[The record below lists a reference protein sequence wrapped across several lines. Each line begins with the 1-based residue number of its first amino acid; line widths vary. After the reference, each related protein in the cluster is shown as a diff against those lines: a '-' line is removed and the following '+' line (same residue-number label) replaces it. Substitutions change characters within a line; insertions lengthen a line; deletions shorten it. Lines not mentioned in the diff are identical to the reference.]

1 MSKPLSNSNLI
12 YASLFDL
19 SKGVVFDTHEINIP
33 LGGASAAQNLV
44 HLNGYV
50 RARPGLDNIYPTV
63 DTNKVVHISQYVPL
77 IGEVRLMR
85 VSKTGSDTM
94 VIHYYTQADGWV
106 LVTPP
111 GGVPGALSSSD
122 PPRSVNFK
130 GVWYLCPGNYG
141 LCQYDGTTFQ
151 KVSAAI
157 GAPGTNDNLKPY
169 DKPKYITATE
179 SRLFIA
185 NTTDDI
191 DGGTRVPFRLQ
202 WCDYVNP
209 LVWSTGGATG
219 NGSAKYVD
227 LPSGSEPITGIY
239 AGSNSQL
246 LVFKAREVYLGA
258 PAQSPAWFDFRV
270 LQKGPGCVSTS
281 TIKEWRDGKILHLGD
296 DNIYLTVPG
305 QVPQPVGDRI
315 RPRLS
320 ELSSVIQL
328 GLSRAWIDRDN
339 DLYCLIIP
347 NTNGQVVRT
356 FTLCLREMSWW
367 PGEYS
372 LSGEEITDGYEFRS
386 GVWQSK
392 ELVSTS
398 LGKILESTFGAV
410 LDNGVN
416 YSTSWTSGVLQIR
429 QISNNQADQA
439 SMQQVRAF
447 CPLDDGNNSIQLSVD
462 YGDGLD
468 RFQTMVYGT
477 QVFDSLAAL
486 KVTERP
492 IDAENF
498 RVSFFSDTASATPR
512 MTGLQIGFILHGNTR

>member
-1 MSKPLSNSNLI
+1 MAKPLTNSNLI

-33 LGGASAAQNLV
+33 LGGASSASNLI

-50 RARPGLDNIYPTV
+50 RARPGLDNIYPRP

-77 IGEVRLMR
+77 VGEVQLMR
-85 VSKTGSDTM
+85 VSQVSTDTM
-94 VIHYYTQADGWV
+94 VVHYYTQADGWV
-106 LVTPP
+106 MVTPP
-111 GGVPGALSSSD
+111 GGISGALSSSS

-130 GVWYLCPGNYG
+130 GIWYLCPGNYG

-151 KVSAAI
+151 TVSSFI

-169 DKPKYITATE
+169 DKPRFITATE
-179 SRLFIA
+179 SRLFLA
-185 NTTDDI
+185 NTMDSI

-202 WCDYVNP
+202 WSDYNSAD
-209 LVWSTGGATG
+209 VWSTGGTSG
-219 NGSAKYVD
+219 NGSAKYID
-227 LPSGSEPITGIY
+227 LPSGSEAITGIY

-246 LVFKAREVYLGA
+246 LIFKAREVYIA
-258 PAQSPAWFDFRV
+258 QPAQSPAFFDFRV
-270 LQKGPGCVSTS
+270 LQKGPGCVSAA

-305 QVPQPVGDRI
+305 QVPVPVGDRI

-347 NTNGQVVRT
+347 NTNGKVIRT
-356 FTLCLREMSWW
+356 FTLCLRDMSWW

-372 LSGEEITDGYEFRS
+372 LGSEEITDGYEFRS

-392 ELVSTS
+392 ELVSTTS
-398 LGKILESTFGAV
+398 GNIFESTFGAY
-410 LDNGVN
+410 LDNGSP
-416 YSTSWTSGVLQIR
+416 YSTSWSSGVLQIR

-439 SMQQVRAF
+439 SLQLIRAF
-447 CPLDDGNNSIQLSVD
+447 CPLDDGNNSIDLSVD

-468 RFQTMVYGT
+468 RFTTKAFGT
-477 QVFDSLAAL
+477 QIFNSLAAL
-486 KVTERP
+486 SVTERP
-492 IDAENF
+492 FDGENF
-498 RVSFFSDTASATPR
+498 RVNFYSSSAVNTPR